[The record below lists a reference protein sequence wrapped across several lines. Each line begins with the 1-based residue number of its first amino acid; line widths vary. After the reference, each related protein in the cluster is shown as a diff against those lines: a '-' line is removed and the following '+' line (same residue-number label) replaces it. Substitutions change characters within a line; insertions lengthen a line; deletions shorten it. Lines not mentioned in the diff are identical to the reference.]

1 MSVKW
6 GIISTARI
14 NRLFLAGARQSSDV
28 EILAVA
34 SRTQTSAEEYAR
46 AEEIPRAYATYDAL
60 LADPDVEAVYIP
72 LPNSLHVGWSI
83 RALEAGKHVLCEK
96 PLSRH
101 PAEIARA
108 FDVAAHQQRLLMEAF
123 MYRHNPQTHRVKELV
138 ESGAIGRLRMIRAS
152 FSFPLIHEGDVRM
165 ELGLDGGGLMDVGCY
180 CVSGARWLAGE
191 PEQVTAQ
198 QTLGGAGVDVT
209 LTGTMRFADDVLAH
223 FDCGLALAN
232 RHDLEVTGDEG
243 SAVRGRPMA
252 LPQTGDP
259 VAPGRRRTTSGSG
272 SSRSIPTGWRRRTCP
287 PRSAARHSPC
297 SAATTRSGRRGR
309 STRCIA
315 RLSAGRRSRSA
326 ERSAAR
332 RALGAARSGPTER
345 RHRVGR
351 DGALAGGRLGDCVPT
366 VVHKSPRGP
375 GMPVDSPPSR
385 CQSVPSQRR
394 RPADAP
400 AIAASDRATDAPY
413 APVNA
418 GGRFWPNAITPS
430 MKSLERPSACWSSDS
445 SSS

>member
-60 LADPDVEAVYIP
+60 LADPDIEAVYIP

-108 FDVAAHQQRLLMEAF
+108 FDVAAHQQRLLMEGF

-232 RHDLEVTGDEG
+232 RHELEVTGDEG
-243 SAVRGRPMA
+243 SLFVA
-252 LPQTGDP
+252 DP
-259 VAPGRRRTTSGSG
+259 WHCRKPGIQLRREG
-272 SSRSIPTGWRRRTCP
+272 
-287 PRSAARHSPC
+287 
-297 SAATTRSGRRGR
+297 
-309 STRCIA
+309 
-315 RLSAGRRSRSA
+315 A
-326 ERSAAR
+326 EDEWI
-332 RALGAARSGPTER
+332 GFE
-345 RHRVGR
+345 
-351 DGALAGGRLGDCVPT
+351 
-366 VVHKSPRGP
+366 
-375 GMPVDSPPSR
+375 PVDSYRLEAENLSAAIRGEAQPLLGR
-385 CQSVPSQRR
+385 DDALGQARTIDALYR
-394 RPADAP
+394 AAD
-400 AIAASDRATDAPY
+400 SGQT
-413 APVNA
+413 VTL
-418 GGRFWPNAITPS
+418 G
-430 MKSLERPSACWSSDS
+430 
-445 SSS
+445 